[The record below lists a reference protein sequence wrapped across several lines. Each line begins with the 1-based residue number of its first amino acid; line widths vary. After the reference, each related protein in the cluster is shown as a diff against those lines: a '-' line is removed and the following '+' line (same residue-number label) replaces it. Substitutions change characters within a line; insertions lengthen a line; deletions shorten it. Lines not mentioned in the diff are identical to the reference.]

1 MTYLSRSRLVIL
13 DDAECWSLIR
23 SHQYGVGRMAFN
35 VPPGGADAP
44 PEILPVN
51 YLLDGNDIV
60 VQTGI
65 GAIQNAALH
74 GMPVAFEVDSIA
86 TPGYGERE
94 TGWSVVL
101 TGRSEAV
108 SEAAHQTFLRLS
120 HLAPAAGGFKPNFV
134 RIVVDGM
141 SGRRF

>member
-1 MTYLSRSRLVIL
+1 MTFLTRSRMTPLE
-13 DDAECWSLIR
+13 DPECWSLIR

-35 VPPGGADAP
+35 AP
-44 PEILPVN
+44 PADPDRAPELLPVN
-51 YLLDGNDIV
+51 YLLDGDDIV

-65 GAIQNAALH
+65 GVIQNAALH
-74 GMPVAFEVDSIA
+74 GMPVTFEVDSIA
-86 TPGYGERE
+86 SPGYGERE
-94 TGWSVVL
+94 SGWSVVV
-101 TGRSEAV
+101 TGRCEVVAD
-108 SEAAHQTFLRLS
+108 AAQQTFLRLS